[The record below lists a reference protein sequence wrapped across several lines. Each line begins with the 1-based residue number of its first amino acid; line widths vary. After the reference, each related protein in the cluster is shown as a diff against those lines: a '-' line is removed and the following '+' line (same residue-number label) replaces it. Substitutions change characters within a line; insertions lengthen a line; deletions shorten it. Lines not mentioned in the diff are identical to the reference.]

1 MEPLVERLRRL
12 ASGRL
17 APSLVAAIG
26 FLTFAGTLGHQF
38 VYDDARQIVENPWIA
53 DPAGWRHL
61 VSRPVWAFTDER
73 ASNFYRPVQTLV
85 HWTAAQVFGRGPFG
99 CHLLSVLIHAG
110 AAATLLI
117 FLRRL
122 TGALTAAAAAALF
135 AVHPIHAE
143 VVAWASAGPDAE
155 VACALFLA
163 LTLGARA
170 LADRR
175 LVPAAPLAAV
185 AALPA
190 YFAKETA
197 VVAPLLAAL
206 LPDAGR
212 PPARPGRRAA
222 MVAVGFLLP
231 LILYMAARAAALGA
245 IRPEGSRAGM
255 DAPAAIGTA
264 LALVPRYLV
273 LAFVPWRMVPDRFV
287 ETVATPFAP
296 EALAGAALLIV
307 AAGLGWF
314 LRRRAP
320 VAAYGVA
327 LLLLPLGPALGVSWF
342 ASTPQADR
350 YLYIPAAGACL
361 LVALGLAAL
370 ARRGPR
376 ARNAAAV
383 AALLLVVA
391 GMARAATAAAIW
403 RDPMTLGRAGVAL
416 EPRSIPMRLE
426 LVHALDEA
434 GRRDEALAEARAAAA
449 LAPADRRAAASVA
462 LLEARRAADTGGDAI
477 AIYRQALADDPAR
490 APLWVGLS
498 AALLAAGRADE
509 AIDAAGRA
517 LTIDRF
523 NRAALVNLGTARG
536 RTGDFAGQ
544 EREARRLL
552 DIDPEAAAGWLNLGA
567 ALLGRDDYDGAR
579 AALERAARLD
589 PDQSRL
595 DLYLS
600 FVLAK
605 QGDRAASLAHARRAT
620 GRDPGDAD
628 AWNRLGAALAAT
640 GDREGA
646 RAAWEKTLSFQP
658 GNAPALE
665 NLRRLDAAAGGGP

>member
-1 MEPLVERLRRL
+1 MQSLVDRLRRL

-17 APSLVAAIG
+17 APYLVAAIG

-38 VYDDARQIVENPWIA
+38 VYDDARQIVDNPWIA
-53 DPAGWRHL
+53 DPAGWRPL
-61 VSRPVWAFTDER
+61 VTRPVWAFTDEG
-73 ASNFYRPVQTLV
+73 ATNFYRPVQTLV
-85 HWTAAQVFGRGPFG
+85 HWTAAQIFGRGPFG

-122 TGALTAAAAAALF
+122 TGPTTAAAAAALF

-163 LTLGARA
+163 LALGARA
-170 LADRR
+170 LTDRR

-206 LPDAGR
+206 LPDAGQPR
-212 PPARPGRRAA
+212 ARPGRRAA

-231 LILYMAARAAALGA
+231 FILYMGARTAVLGA
-245 IRPEGSRAGM
+245 IRPQGSRAGM
-255 DAPAAIGTA
+255 DAAAATGTA

-273 LAFVPWRMVPDRFV
+273 LAFVPWRMVPDRYV
-287 ETVATPFAP
+287 EPLASPFAP
-296 EALAGAALLIV
+296 AALAGAALLGV
-307 AAGLGWF
+307 AAGLCWL
-314 LRRRAP
+314 LRRRSP

-327 LLLLPLGPALGVSWF
+327 LLVLPLGPALSVAWF

-370 ARRGPR
+370 GRRG
-376 ARNAAAV
+376 ARETGAAAAV
-383 AALLLVVA
+383 ALVLIAA

-426 LVHALDEA
+426 LIHALDAA
-434 GRRDEALAEARAAAA
+434 GRLDEALAEARTAAAQ
-449 LAPADRRAAASVA
+449 APADRRASASVA
-462 LLEARRAADTGGDAI
+462 LLEARRAADAGGDAI
-477 AIYRQALADDPAR
+477 AIYRRALADDPAQ
-490 APLWVGLS
+490 ASLWVGLS
-498 AALLAAGRADE
+498 AALLEAGRAEE

-517 LTIDRF
+517 LAIDRF

-567 ALLGRDDYDGAR
+567 ALLGRDALAGAR
-579 AALERAARLD
+579 DALDRAARLD
-589 PDQSRL
+589 PKQPRL

-600 FVLAK
+600 YALAK
-605 QGDRAASLAHARRAT
+605 QGDRAASLDYARRAT
-620 GRDPGDAD
+620 ERDPGDAD

-646 RAAWEKTLSFQP
+646 RAAWEKTLSIQP
-658 GNAPALE
+658 GNAQAQE
-665 NLRRLDAAAGGGP
+665 NLRRLEAR